1 MNWRKKRAFPS
12 SVIGEKYGR
21 HSPPHFGEITPK
33 MPLLRHPGMTLAF
46 FARLLREPPC
56 PKNLR
61 ILLANLETLKCRL
74 AYPLFEGT
82 QALKQPLQKPRLC
95 GVK

>member
-1 MNWRKKRAFPS
+1 MVAWCTLITHEPTRVFGTEQCLGSASKKF
-12 SVIGEKYGR
+12 V
-21 HSPPHFGEITPK
+21 
-33 MPLLRHPGMTLAF
+33 
-46 FARLLREPPC
+46 
-56 PKNLR
+56 